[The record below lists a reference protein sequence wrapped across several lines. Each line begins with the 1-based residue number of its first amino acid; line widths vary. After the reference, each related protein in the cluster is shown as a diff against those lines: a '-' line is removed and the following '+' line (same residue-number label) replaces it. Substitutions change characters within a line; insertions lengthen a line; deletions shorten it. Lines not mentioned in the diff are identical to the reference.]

1 MYGIYANIYHQYPQ
15 MLAYIPAPWILWVIC
30 QYMSYLFQVLFFLVF
45 LCHSMPHLFI
55 EPSSKRRQG
64 DEHCDLV
71 TFNAAIS
78 ACAKV
83 AVVFERP

>member
-1 MYGIYANIYHQYPQ
+1 
-15 MLAYIPAPWILWVIC
+15 
-30 QYMSYLFQVLFFLVF
+30 
-45 LCHSMPHLFI
+45 MPHLFI

-64 DEHCDLV
+64 DENCDLV